1 MGKIQV
7 NQKSRKETKCG
18 KCRTVIPVGSKYYK
32 GVLNFQRP
40 IIRCA
45 KCGLKSYEVT
55 TSDYI
60 RNVGAI
66 VEDWHEDYE
75 IQSGVWEAIADDL
88 ETIKDECE
96 ERLYNMPE
104 QLQEADSGLILQER
118 IDTLD
123 SAIDSLRDG
132 DMNEFLTDAL
142 NAVSDKAR
150 ATIEAAGDED
160 CYEDWYEEFFAKG
173 SEAAAEWQEAAEEAI
188 AEFINENLSEISY

>member
-7 NQKSRKETKCG
+7 ISKSRKETKCG

-66 VEDWHEDYE
+66 VEDWVEDYE
-75 IQSGVWEAIADDL
+75 IQDGVWDDIADAL
-88 ETIKDECE
+88 EEIKDECE
-96 ERLYNMPE
+96 ERLDNMPY
-104 QLQEADSGLILQER
+104 QLQEADSGSILQER
-118 IDTLD
+118 IDTLE
-123 SAIDSLRDG
+123 SAIDGLRNGCMD
-132 DMNEFLTDAL
+132 DFLIEGC
-142 NAVSDKAR
+142 NNVSDDAR
-150 ATIEAAGDED
+150 SAIEAAGDED

-173 SEAAAEWQEAAEEAI
+173 SEAAAEWQEAAEESI